1 MIVEDENI
9 VAEDLKQR
17 LESMGYNIVGIA
29 SNGKDAIKKCKD
41 TNPDLILM
49 DIILKGNIDGIK
61 TAQNIIK
68 HHNIPHIYLTGNY
81 DKKIMK
87 KAKTTQ
93 PSSYITKPFDDSEI
107 QNAIQMAFIK
117 NYKKL

>member
-1 MIVEDENI
+1 
-9 VAEDLKQR
+9 
-17 LESMGYNIVGIA
+17 MGYIIVGIA
-29 SNGKDAIKKCKD
+29 SDDKDAIKKCKE

-49 DIILKGNIDGIK
+49 DIVLKGNIDGIK

-81 DKKIMK
+81 DKTIIK

-93 PSSYITKPFDDSEI
+93 PSSYITKPFDDIEI
-107 QNAIQMAFIK
+107 QNAIEWH
-117 NYKKL
+117 L